1 MNFVKKN
8 IVYLILLGI
17 IAAFVVIKPLREFV
31 SSQFGMT
38 ATVDKVVAE
47 SSFSDADVDI
57 ELKGINVPDANL
69 KDFKGQVIFL
79 NFWGTW
85 CPPCRKEWPS
95 IEALHKDKSERIKFV
110 LIAMQD
116 KEEDVKKFL
125 SENSYSAPV
134 YIAQSPLTPKMLP
147 NVFPSTFIVGKNLQ
161 ILKKEENVA
170 DWNSNENRNFVDNV
184 TQ

>member
-1 MNFVKKN
+1 MSFVKKN
-8 IVYLILLGI
+8 LVYLILLVI
-17 IAAFVVIKPLREFV
+17 VTAFVVIKPLREFV

-38 ATVDKVVAE
+38 ATVDKVVVE
-47 SSFSDADVDI
+47 SSFNDADIDI
-57 ELKGINVPDANL
+57 ELKGINVPNANL
-69 KDFKGQVIFL
+69 KDFKGEVIFL

-95 IEALHKDKSERIKFV
+95 IEALHKDKKENIKFV

-116 KEEDVKKFL
+116 KEEDVRKYL
-125 SENSYSAPV
+125 AENKYTAPV

-161 ILKKEENVA
+161 ILKKEENLA
-170 DWNSNENRNFVDNV
+170 DWNSEENRTFIDHV

>member
-1 MNFVKKN
+1 MSFVKKN
-8 IVYLILLGI
+8 LVYLILLVI
-17 IAAFVVIKPLREFV
+17 IAAFVVIKPLRAFV
-31 SSQFGMT
+31 TAQFGMS

-47 SSFSDADVDI
+47 SSFNDTDFDI
-57 ELKGINVPDANL
+57 ELKGINVPNANL

-79 NFWGTW
+79 NYWGTW

-95 IEALHKDKSERIKFV
+95 IEALHKDKQDKIKFV

-116 KEEDVKKFL
+116 KEEDVRKFL
-125 SENSYSAPV
+125 SENNYSAPV
-134 YIAQSPLTPKMLP
+134 YVAQSPLTPKMLP

-161 ILKKEENVA
+161 ILKKEENLA
-170 DWNSNENRNFVDNV
+170 DWNSEENRNFIDHV